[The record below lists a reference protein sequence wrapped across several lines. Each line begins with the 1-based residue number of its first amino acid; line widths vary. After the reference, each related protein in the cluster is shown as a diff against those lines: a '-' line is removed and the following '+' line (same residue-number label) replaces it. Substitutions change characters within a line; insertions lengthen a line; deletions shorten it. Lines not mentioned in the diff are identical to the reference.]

1 MLRYRDG
8 SEFTTGMSSYLDA
21 DPGQRSETSRIHVKV
36 EFDGVTV
43 LALLDTGASWSVLN
57 AELAQALGLFER
69 DGESAKISS
78 RAGTIDGKLVRA
90 ATTLVADEGESIE
103 IDSTV
108 FVSSDWPE
116 GNFIGYSGFLEKI
129 RFAIDPSSNS
139 FVFGALGIGGP
150 ARR

>member
-8 SEFTTGMSSYLDA
+8 SEFTTGMSAYLDA
-21 DPGQRSETSRIHVKV
+21 DPGQGSETSRIHVKV

-69 DGESAKISS
+69 DGESARISS

-116 GNFIGYSGFLEKI
+116 GNFIGYTGFLEKI
-129 RFAIDPSSNS
+129 RFAIDPGSNS

>member
-69 DGESAKISS
+69 DGESVRISS
-78 RAGTIDGKLVRA
+78 RAGTINGKLVRV

-139 FVFGALGIGGP
+139 FVFGALGIGGVG
-150 ARR
+150 A

>member
-69 DGESAKISS
+69 DGESVRISS
-78 RAGTIDGKLVRA
+78 RAGTINGKLVRV

-108 FVSSDWPE
+108 FVSGDWPE
-116 GNFIGYSGFLEKI
+116 GNFIGYSGFLENI

-139 FVFGALGIGGP
+139 FVFGALEIGGQ